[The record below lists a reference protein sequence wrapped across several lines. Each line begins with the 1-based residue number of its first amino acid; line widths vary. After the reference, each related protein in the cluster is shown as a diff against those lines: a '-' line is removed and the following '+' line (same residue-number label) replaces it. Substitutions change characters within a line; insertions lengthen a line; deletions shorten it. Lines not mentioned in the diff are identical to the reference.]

1 MPGPVLCTEVS
12 TVKPSKRQEVD
23 GSVGCKGRSS
33 IIGVKC
39 G

>member
-23 GSVGCKGRSS
+23 GSVGNHT
-33 IIGVKC
+33 VKVEAL
-39 G
+39 